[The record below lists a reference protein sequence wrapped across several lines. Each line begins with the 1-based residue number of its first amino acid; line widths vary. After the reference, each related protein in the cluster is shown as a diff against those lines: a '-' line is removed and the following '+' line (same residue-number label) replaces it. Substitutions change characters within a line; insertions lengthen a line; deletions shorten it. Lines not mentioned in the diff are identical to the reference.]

1 MRAQANRIEDKR
13 YLKNLSR
20 ALDISDGRI
29 KLDECGDWNIVG
41 KRGYISTDTE
51 YWYLYVK
58 YENSNRKWSNTKES
72 LNFMEVHQDGDDE
85 GVLRLDRLPFRDEAM
100 TVRKVIG
107 VRPRTVLTEE
117 GRALI
122 RERFIAPAKG
132 GFQEIL
138 CV

>member
-13 YLKNLSR
+13 YLKNLSK
-20 ALDISDGRI
+20 ALDISEGRI

-41 KRGYISTDTE
+41 KRGHISTDTE

-58 YENSNRKWSNTKES
+58 YEDSNRKWTNTKKN

-85 GVLRLDRLPFRDEAM
+85 GVLRLGRMPFRDEAM

-117 GRALI
+117 GRAMLL
-122 RERFIAPAKG
+122 RTSYKPDKQG
-132 GFQEIL
+132 
-138 CV
+138 V